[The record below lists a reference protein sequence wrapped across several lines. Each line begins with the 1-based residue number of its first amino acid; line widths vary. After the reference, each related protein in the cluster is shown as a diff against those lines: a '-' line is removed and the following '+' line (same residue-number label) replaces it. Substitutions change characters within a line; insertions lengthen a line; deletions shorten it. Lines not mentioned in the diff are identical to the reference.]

1 MAVINKWRIVVL
13 LLLVQQMLY
22 GQDKH
27 HLIYFTD
34 KNNSPYQLSDPE
46 AFLSTRSVERKTR
59 FSIELTEQDLP
70 VVPAYIEA
78 VAQTGATVLYTLKWP
93 NAVVV
98 RANTGQLEDIALLSF
113 VQNHKR
119 ISRMAT
125 DVKSTTE
132 VQQANQ
138 YTALQ
143 GTQSLAY
150 GGSYTQIRNINADHM
165 HEDGYTGQGI
175 LIALLDGGFRN
186 ASSVAAMEHLYT
198 QQKIVATYDFVD
210 LEENVYDDHEHGLN
224 VWSVVGAYAPG
235 SLIGSA
241 YGASYILLRTEDVMS
256 ETPLEEAN
264 WARAVE
270 YADSLGV
277 DIVNS
282 SLGYTTFDN
291 PADSYTYQDMDGQ
304 TSLIAAAAEAAA
316 ERGILVINSAGNEG
330 AFTWKYITTPADAP
344 SVLAIGATNQYND
357 YVYFSSIG
365 PTSDGRIKPDLSAM
379 GENILVATASG
390 GLTST
395 SGTSFSCPLVAG
407 LAAGV
412 WEAYPQLSSR
422 QLADLLRRSAS
433 QYTAPDNKLGYGV
446 PSYTRV
452 KEYMQ
457 DSAHYNKQQVRI
469 FPNPFVEGKL
479 YLGVEAARLGQEARL
494 VVTDV
499 LGRTVA
505 EDQLFISGI
514 HTETRL
520 LADSFQAGIYM
531 VRIYFSDQTVLEKFI
546 KN

>member
-125 DVKSTTE
+125 GVKSTAE
-132 VQQANQ
+132 AQQANQ

-277 DIVNS
+277 DIINS

-390 GLTST
+390 GLTGT

-469 FPNPFVEGKL
+469 FPNPLVEGKL
-479 YLGVEAARLGQEARL
+479 FLGVEAARLGQEARL

-520 LADSFQAGIYM
+520 LADSFQAGMYM